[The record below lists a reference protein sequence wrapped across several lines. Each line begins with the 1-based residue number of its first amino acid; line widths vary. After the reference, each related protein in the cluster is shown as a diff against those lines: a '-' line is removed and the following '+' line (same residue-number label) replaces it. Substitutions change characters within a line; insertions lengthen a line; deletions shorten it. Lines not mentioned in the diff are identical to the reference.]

1 MRVEVHVHGTVQL
14 RGGVS
19 LAQVEAALQPWLDYL
34 DVENVDECKSVHR
47 DEPGIVFEGRRR
59 LIEICWTGDVGRNF
73 RKVIEESM
81 QALGRYCEYAAEIQ
95 LSFYHEDGRDE
106 IGIVFVGPDSESVR
120 EAQRR
125 RMVEDISNLL
135 SRHFD
140 QQEIS
145 EVVSHIN
152 EMFARHWA
160 QRGGTAEQEIVTEPQ
175 PAGGRGR
182 KHLH

>member
-1 MRVEVHVHGTVQL
+1 
-14 RGGVS
+14 
-19 LAQVEAALQPWLDYL
+19 
-34 DVENVDECKSVHR
+34 
-47 DEPGIVFEGRRR
+47 
-59 LIEICWTGDVGRNF
+59 
-73 RKVIEESM
+73 M

-95 LSFYHEDGRDE
+95 LSFYHDDGRDE
-106 IGIVFVGPDSESVR
+106 IGIVFVGPSGESVR

-152 EMFARHWA
+152 EMFTRHWA
-160 QRGGTAEQEIVTEPQ
+160 QRGAAGEQEVVAEQ
-175 PAGGRGR
+175 PAVGGRGR
-182 KHLH
+182 RHLH